1 MTDLETEVKFNLSN
15 PEAYL
20 ARVIAM
26 GGQLVQLCT
35 HEHNIRFDLP
45 DHSLSVAG
53 RVLRL
58 RQDAE
63 VHLTYKD
70 SGRLVDGVLTR
81 REIEFKAD
89 DFDTAKRFLEAL
101 DYREFASYEK
111 YRQVY
116 KLGDLLVTLDEL
128 PYGTFTEIEGE
139 PASMIQSVATTL
151 RLDWSKRIN
160 FSYLVL
166 FEIMKK
172 NLNFEGNAL
181 SFEALAALSVTPQDL
196 GVSLADMEA

>member
-1 MTDLETEVKFNLSN
+1 MTDLETEVKFNLSD
-15 PEAYL
+15 PGAYL
-20 ARVIAM
+20 ARVLAM
-26 GGQLVQLCT
+26 GGQLVQPRT
-35 HEHNIRFDLP
+35 YERNIRFDLP
-45 DHSLSVAG
+45 DHSLSIAG

-70 SGRLVDGVLTR
+70 SGHLVDGVLTR

-89 DFDTAKRFLEAL
+89 DFDIAKRFLEAL
-101 DYREFASYEK
+101 DYQEYASYEK

-116 KLGDLLVTLDEL
+116 KMDDLLVTLDEL

-160 FSYLVL
+160 FSYLVM

-172 NLNFEGNAL
+172 NLNFKGNAL
-181 SFEALAALSVTPQDL
+181 SFEALAGLSITPQDL
-196 GVSLADMEA
+196 GVSPADMEA

>member
-15 PEAYL
+15 PDAFL
-20 ARVIAM
+20 ARVIAL
-26 GGQLVQLCT
+26 GGELIQPRT
-35 HEHNIRFDLP
+35 HERNIRFDLP
-45 DHSLSVAG
+45 DHSLSTAG

-70 SGRLVDGVLTR
+70 SGRLVEEVLTR

-101 DYREFASYEK
+101 DYQEYASYEK

-139 PASMIQSVATTL
+139 PASMIQTVAATL
-151 RLDWSKRIN
+151 RMDWSKRIN
-160 FSYLVL
+160 FSYLVM

-181 SFEALAALSVTPQDL
+181 SFEALAGLSITPQNL
-196 GVSLADMEA
+196 GISPADQE

>member
-1 MTDLETEVKFNLSN
+1 MSDLETEVKFNLSN
-15 PEAYL
+15 PQAYL
-20 ARVIAM
+20 SRVISL
-26 GGQLVQLCT
+26 GGKLVQPRM
-35 HEHNIRFDLP
+35 HERNIRFDLA
-45 DHSLSVAG
+45 DHSLSAAG

-89 DFDTAKRFLEAL
+89 DFETAKRFLEAL
-101 DYREFASYEK
+101 DYQQYASYEK
-111 YRQVY
+111 YRQSY
-116 KLGDLLVTLDEL
+116 ELADLLITLDEL

-139 PASMIQSVATTL
+139 PASMIQVLAGKL
-151 RLDWSKRIN
+151 GLDWSKRIN
-160 FSYLVL
+160 MSYLVL

-172 NLNFEGNAL
+172 NLGLEGSAL
-181 SFEALAALSVTPQDL
+181 TFEALAGLSIKPQNL
-196 GVSLADMEA
+196 GVSPADTEA

>member
-20 ARVIAM
+20 ARVIALD
-26 GGQLVQLCT
+26 GQLIQPRT
-35 HEHNIRFDLP
+35 HERNIRFDLP
-45 DHSLSVAG
+45 DHSLSMAG

-89 DFDTAKRFLEAL
+89 DFDTARRFLEAL
-101 DYREFASYEK
+101 DYQEYASYEK

-116 KLGDLLVTLDEL
+116 ALGDLLVTLDEL

-139 PASMIQSVATTL
+139 PASMIQVVATSL
-151 RLDWSKRIN
+151 HLDWSKRIN
-160 FSYLVL
+160 FSYLVM
-166 FEIMKK
+166 FDIMKK
-172 NLNFEGNAL
+172 NLNFTGNAL
-181 SFEALAALSVTPQDL
+181 SFEALSGLSITPLDL
-196 GVSLADMEA
+196 GVSPADMEV

>member
-1 MTDLETEVKFNLSN
+1 MTDLETEVKFNLSR
-15 PEAYL
+15 PDAYL
-20 ARVIAM
+20 ASVNAL
-26 GGQLVQLCT
+26 GGELIQPRT
-35 HEHNIRFDLP
+35 HERNIRFDLP
-45 DHSLSVAG
+45 DHSLSNAG

-81 REIEFKAD
+81 REIEFNAD

-101 DYREFASYEK
+101 DYQEFASYEK

-139 PASMIQSVATTL
+139 PASMIQTVAATL
-151 RLDWSKRIN
+151 HLDWSKRIN
-160 FSYLVL
+160 FSYLVM

-172 NLNFEGNAL
+172 NLNFEGNSL
-181 SFEALAALSVTPQDL
+181 SFEALAGLSITPQNL
-196 GVSLADMEA
+196 GVSPADQE

>member
-1 MTDLETEVKFNLSN
+1 MTDLETEVKFNLSD
-15 PEAYL
+15 PGAYL
-20 ARVIAM
+20 ARVLAM
-26 GGQLVQLCT
+26 GGQLVQPST
-35 HEHNIRFDLP
+35 YERNIRFDLP
-45 DHSLSVAG
+45 DHSLSIAG

-70 SGRLVDGVLTR
+70 SGHLVDGVLTR

-89 DFDTAKRFLEAL
+89 DFDIAKRFLEAL
-101 DYREFASYEK
+101 DYQEYASYEK

-116 KLGDLLVTLDEL
+116 KMDDLLVTLDEL

-160 FSYLVL
+160 FSYLVM

-172 NLNFEGNAL
+172 NLNFKGNAL
-181 SFEALAALSVTPQDL
+181 SFEALAGLSITPQDL
-196 GVSLADMEA
+196 GVSPADMEA

>member
-1 MTDLETEVKFNLSN
+1 MTDLETEVKFNLSD
-15 PEAYL
+15 PDAYL
-20 ARVIAM
+20 ARVLAM
-26 GGQLVQLCT
+26 GGQLVQPRT
-35 HEHNIRFDLP
+35 YERNIRFDLP
-45 DHSLSVAG
+45 DHSLSIAG

-70 SGRLVDGVLTR
+70 SGHLVDGVLTR

-89 DFDTAKRFLEAL
+89 DFDIAKRFLEAL
-101 DYREFASYEK
+101 DYQEYASYEK

-116 KLGDLLVTLDEL
+116 KMDDLLVTLDEL

-160 FSYLVL
+160 FSYLVM

-172 NLNFEGNAL
+172 NLNFKGNAL
-181 SFEALAALSVTPQDL
+181 SFEALAGLSITPQDL
-196 GVSLADMEA
+196 GVSPADMEA

>member
-1 MTDLETEVKFNLSN
+1 MTDLETEVKFNLSD
-15 PEAYL
+15 PDAYL
-20 ARVIAM
+20 ARVLAM
-26 GGQLVQLCT
+26 GGQLVQPRT
-35 HEHNIRFDLP
+35 YERNIRFDLP
-45 DHSLSVAG
+45 DHSLSMAG

-70 SGRLVDGVLTR
+70 SGHLVDGVLTR

-89 DFDTAKRFLEAL
+89 DFDIAKRFLEAL
-101 DYREFASYEK
+101 DYQEYASYEK

-116 KLGDLLVTLDEL
+116 KMDDLLVTLDEL

-160 FSYLVL
+160 FSYLVM

-172 NLNFEGNAL
+172 NLNFKGNAL
-181 SFEALAALSVTPQDL
+181 SFEALVGLSITPQDL
-196 GVSLADMEA
+196 GVSPADMEA

>member
-1 MTDLETEVKFNLSN
+1 MSDLETEVKFNLSN
-15 PEAYL
+15 PQAYL
-20 ARVIAM
+20 SRVIAL
-26 GGQLVQLCT
+26 GGKMVQPRM
-35 HEHNIRFDLP
+35 HERNIRFDLA
-45 DHSLSVAG
+45 DHSLSAAG

-89 DFDTAKRFLEAL
+89 DFETAKRFLEAL
-101 DYREFASYEK
+101 DYQQYASYEK
-111 YRQVY
+111 YRQSY
-116 KLGDLLVTLDEL
+116 ELADLLITLDEL

-139 PASMIQSVATTL
+139 PASMIQVLAGKL
-151 RLDWSKRIN
+151 GLDWSKRIN
-160 FSYLVL
+160 MSYLVL

-172 NLNFEGNAL
+172 NLGLEGSAL
-181 SFEALAALSVTPQDL
+181 TFEALAGLQITPQNL
-196 GVSLADMEA
+196 GVSPADTEA

>member
-15 PEAYL
+15 PEVYL
-20 ARVIAM
+20 SRVITL
-26 GGQLVQLCT
+26 GGQLLQPRT
-35 HEHNIRFDLP
+35 HERNIRFDLP
-45 DHSLSVAG
+45 DHSLSMAG

-101 DYREFASYEK
+101 DYQEYASYEK

-139 PASMIQSVATTL
+139 PASMIQTVADTL
-151 RLDWSKRIN
+151 YLDWSKRIN
-160 FSYLVL
+160 FSYLVM

-172 NLNFEGNAL
+172 SLSFEGNAL
-181 SFEALAALSVTPQDL
+181 SFEALAGLSITPQNL
-196 GVSLADMEA
+196 GVSPADMEA

>member
-15 PEAYL
+15 PDAYL
-20 ARVIAM
+20 ASVIAL
-26 GGQLVQLCT
+26 GGELIQTRT
-35 HEHNIRFDLP
+35 HERNIRFDLP
-45 DHSLSVAG
+45 DHSLSIAG

-81 REIEFKAD
+81 REIEFKSD

-101 DYREFASYEK
+101 DYQEYASYEK

-139 PASMIQSVATTL
+139 PASMIQVVATSL

-160 FSYLVL
+160 FSYLVM

-172 NLNFEGNAL
+172 NLNFEGNSL
-181 SFEALAALSVTPQDL
+181 SFEALAGLSITPQNL
-196 GVSLADMEA
+196 GVSPADQE

>member
-1 MTDLETEVKFNLSN
+1 MTDLETEVKFNLSD
-15 PEAYL
+15 PDAYL
-20 ARVIAM
+20 ARVLAM
-26 GGQLVQLCT
+26 GGQLVQPRT
-35 HEHNIRFDLP
+35 YERNIRFDLP
-45 DHSLSVAG
+45 DHSLSMAG

-70 SGRLVDGVLTR
+70 SGHLVDGVLTR

-89 DFDTAKRFLEAL
+89 DFDIAKRFLEAL
-101 DYREFASYEK
+101 DYQEYASYEK

-116 KLGDLLVTLDEL
+116 KMDDLLVTLDEL

-160 FSYLVL
+160 FSYLVM

-172 NLNFEGNAL
+172 NLNFKGNAL
-181 SFEALAALSVTPQDL
+181 SFEALAGLSITPQDL
-196 GVSLADMEA
+196 GVSPADMEA

>member
-1 MTDLETEVKFNLSN
+1 MTDIETEVKFILSN
-15 PEAYL
+15 PDAYL
-20 ARVIAM
+20 ARVIAL
-26 GGQLVQLCT
+26 GGQLVQSRT

-45 DHSLSVAG
+45 DHSLSIAG

-70 SGRLVDGVLTR
+70 SGHLVDGVLTR

-89 DFDTAKRFLEAL
+89 DFDIAKRFLEAL
-101 DYREFASYEK
+101 DYQEYASYEK

-116 KLGDLLVTLDEL
+116 KMDDLLVTLDEL

-160 FSYLVL
+160 FSYLVM

-172 NLNFEGNAL
+172 NLNFKGNAL
-181 SFEALAALSVTPQDL
+181 SFEALAGLSITPQDL
-196 GVSLADMEA
+196 GVSPADMEA

>member
-1 MTDLETEVKFNLSN
+1 MTDIETEVKFNLSD
-15 PEAYL
+15 PGAYL
-20 ARVIAM
+20 ARVLAM
-26 GGQLVQLCT
+26 GGQLVQPRT
-35 HEHNIRFDLP
+35 YERNIRFDLP
-45 DHSLSVAG
+45 DHSLSIAG

-70 SGRLVDGVLTR
+70 SGHLVDGVLTR

-89 DFDTAKRFLEAL
+89 DFDIAKRFLEAL
-101 DYREFASYEK
+101 DYQEYASYEK

-116 KLGDLLVTLDEL
+116 KMDDLLVTLDEL

-160 FSYLVL
+160 FSYLVM

-172 NLNFEGNAL
+172 NLNFKGNAL
-181 SFEALAALSVTPQDL
+181 SFEALAGLSITPQDL
-196 GVSLADMEA
+196 GVSPADMEA